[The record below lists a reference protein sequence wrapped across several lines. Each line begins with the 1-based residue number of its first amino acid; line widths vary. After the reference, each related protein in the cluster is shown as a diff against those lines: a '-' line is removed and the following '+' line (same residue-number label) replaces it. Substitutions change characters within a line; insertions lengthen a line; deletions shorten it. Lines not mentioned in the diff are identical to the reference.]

1 MKYKFENFSAELV
14 NPTIETVT
22 PSYSIGSDSVSITA
36 TLNAN
41 DNKLFG
47 VFLGK
52 MPNTEEWTDD
62 DVMNFATKELE
73 KFRVK

>member
-14 NPTIETVT
+14 KPTIETVT

-41 DNKLFG
+41 ENKLFG
-47 VFLGK
+47 VFLGE
-52 MPNTEEWTDD
+52 MENTDGWGDD
-62 DVMNFATKELE
+62 EVMNFALNALE
-73 KFRVK
+73 TFLVS

>member
-22 PSYSIGSDSVSITA
+22 PSYSIGSETVKVQA

-41 DNKLFG
+41 ENKLFG
-47 VFLGK
+47 VYLGD
-52 MPNTEEWTDD
+52 MPNTEEWTDK
-62 DVMNFATKELE
+62 DVMNFALAELE